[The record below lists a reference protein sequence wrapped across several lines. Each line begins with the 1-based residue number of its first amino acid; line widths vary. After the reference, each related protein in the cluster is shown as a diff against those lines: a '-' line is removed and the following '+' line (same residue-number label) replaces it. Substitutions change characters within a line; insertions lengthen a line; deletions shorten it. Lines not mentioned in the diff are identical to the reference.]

1 MRLENI
7 VLNFDSKG
15 LAGLH
20 TLSLHL
26 HRGEILCILGA
37 SGAGKSTLLKVLNG
51 DLSPQRGSVERA
63 MTSTL
68 MEANLKLDENVS
80 IQQLLM
86 SGVNRSIDE
95 EKKLQ
100 LARDLADAFEFPMQ
114 LKRKISEVSEGQ
126 KQRVKIAYSLVNQP
140 ELLLLDE
147 PFSHLDTPLRLEL
160 VKLLKTYVKNRE
172 MTVVWVTHQRDE
184 ALAFSDR
191 LGVLHFGKWEQI
203 DSPQSL
209 FWKPKSLVV
218 AQILG
223 LQNFVTV
230 TRSHPHELWKTPF
243 GDWNSHGAGRD
254 NTHLVLSIPASAF
267 SIHREGPWNGKITQ
281 ICFLGLTSEITV
293 ESLGQLWRMQWQGPL
308 KSELQVG
315 EICRYSVDLSQSV
328 GIDCL

>member
-26 HRGEILCILGA
+26 HRGEILCILGP
-37 SGAGKSTLLKVLNG
+37 SGAGKSTLLKVLSG
-51 DLSPQRGSVERA
+51 DLTPQRGSIEHA

-68 MEANLKLDENVS
+68 MEADLKLDDTVT

-86 SGVNRSIDE
+86 NAVTRSFDE

-114 LKRKISEVSEGQ
+114 LKKRINEVSEGQ

-160 VKLLKTYVKNRE
+160 LKLLKTYVKNRE
-172 MTVVWVTHQRDE
+172 MTVVWVTHQREE

-191 LGVLHFGKWEQI
+191 LGIMHFGKWEQI
-203 DSPQSL
+203 DTPQNL
-209 FWKPKSLVV
+209 FWRPKSLVV
-218 AQILG
+218 AQLLG
-223 LQNFVTV
+223 FQNFVTV
-230 TRSHPHELWKTPF
+230 TRSNPNELWQTPY
-243 GDWNSHGAGRD
+243 GSWNSQGIGRD
-254 NTHLVLSIPASAF
+254 KTHLVLSIPASSFAIQNDGAW
-267 SIHREGPWNGKITQ
+267 SGKITQ
-281 ICFLGLTSEITV
+281 ISFLGLTSEITV
-293 ESLGQLWRMQWQGPL
+293 ESSGHLWRMQWHGPL
-308 KSELQVG
+308 KNELQVG
-315 EICRYSVDLSQSV
+315 EICRYSVDLSHSV